1 MLGPHFMS
9 QIISFSSDRQF
20 ALDLES
26 LASNSGYNNRSR
38 FIRDAVLFYSEIQQR
53 GELMNM
59 DGDLIIEGHL
69 IVYYEYGGDH
79 KLMVSRTESL
89 EVASYYHSTR
99 LGHSCNSCVDVVHVK
114 GKASDVRR
122 VYEQLQ
128 NTNNVDKVSFE
139 SAPMSQD
146 DCC

>member
-1 MLGPHFMS
+1 MS
-9 QIISFSSDRQF
+9 QIISFSSDREF
-20 ALDLES
+20 AQELES

-59 DGDLIIEGHL
+59 DGELVIEGHL
-69 IVYYEYGGDH
+69 IVYYEHGADQ
-79 KLMVSRTESL
+79 KLMVSRTDAVEI
-89 EVASYYHSTR
+89 AAYYHSTR
-99 LGHSCNSCVDVVHVK
+99 LGHSCHSCVDVIHVK
-114 GKASDVRR
+114 GKVSEVRAI
-122 VYEQLQ
+122 YEQLQ

-139 SAPMSQD
+139 TAPMGNE

>member
-1 MLGPHFMS
+1 MS
-9 QIISFSSDRQF
+9 QIISFSSDREF
-20 ALDLES
+20 AQELES

-59 DGDLIIEGHL
+59 DGELVIEGHL
-69 IVYYEYGGDH
+69 IVYYEHGADQ
-79 KLMVSRTESL
+79 KLMVSRTDAVEI
-89 EVASYYHSTR
+89 AAYYHSTR
-99 LGHSCNSCVDVVHVK
+99 LGHSCHACVDVIHVK
-114 GKASDVRR
+114 GKVSEVRA

-139 SAPMSQD
+139 TAPMGNE

>member
-1 MLGPHFMS
+1 MS
-9 QIISFSSDRQF
+9 QIISFSSDREF
-20 ALDLES
+20 AQELES

-59 DGDLIIEGHL
+59 DGELVIEGHL
-69 IVYYEYGGDH
+69 IVYYEHGADQ
-79 KLMVSRTESL
+79 KLMVSRTDAVEI
-89 EVASYYHSTR
+89 AAYYHSTR
-99 LGHSCNSCVDVVHVK
+99 LGHSCHSCVDVIHVK
-114 GKASDVRR
+114 GKVSEVRA

-139 SAPMSQD
+139 TAPMGNE

>member
-1 MLGPHFMS
+1 MS
-9 QIISFSSDRQF
+9 RVVSFSTDNEF
-20 ALDLES
+20 ANNLDKLVIK
-26 LASNSGYNNRSR
+26 SGYQNRSR

-89 EVASYYHSTR
+89 EVAAYYHSTR

>member
-20 ALDLES
+20 ALDLAS

-89 EVASYYHSTR
+89 EVAAYYHSTR